1 MQHPLYLYM
10 RKFLLL
16 FHTIKY
22 LKWPQLYFRV
32 YRKLVKPR
40 VTQRLE
46 GQIPERNS
54 KWWHVWLYDEK
65 ITTQYKAT
73 FLNHTKRLKLPD
85 DWNDESHSKLWVYN
99 LHYFEDLLATG
110 AEAKYDFH
118 LELLNLWITQNSEGS
133 GNGWEPY
140 PTSLRISNVL
150 KAWQGGL
157 PLAEEHF
164 ISLYAQASFLSNDL
178 EKHLLGNH
186 YFVNLKALLFAGVIL
201 AEIIYL
207 TVFKSSKSNISEIVK
222 SSNNTEEI
230 GNVLYTKYF
239 IDFQLSG
246 IVLLLAMIGAI
257 VLTHVYRPSIKR
269 QNIDKQNTTYSKDRI
284 KLVETKSG
292 EGINY
297 NE

>member
-1 MQHPLYLYM
+1 M
-10 RKFLLL
+10 FLLGT
-16 FHTIKY
+16 F
-22 LKWPQLYFRV
+22 YF
-32 YRKLVKPR
+32 
-40 VTQRLE
+40 
-46 GQIPERNS
+46 
-54 KWWHVWLYDEK
+54 
-65 ITTQYKAT
+65 
-73 FLNHTKRLKLPD
+73 F
-85 DWNDESHSKLWVYN
+85 
-99 LHYFEDLLATG
+99 
-110 AEAKYDFH
+110 
-118 LELLNLWITQNSEGS
+118 
-133 GNGWEPY
+133 
-140 PTSLRISNVL
+140 
-150 KAWQGGL
+150 
-157 PLAEEHF
+157 
-164 ISLYAQASFLSNDL
+164 ASFLIVTCISVIFSKNPVNSVL
-178 EKHLLGNH
+178 FLVLAFLNSTFLFILIGAE
-186 YFVNLKALLFAGVIL
+186 FVGIILAIVYIGAVAILFLFVVMMLDIQITTLMFNIKRYVPLALLFAGVIL

-284 KLVETKSG
+284 KLVETEPG

>member
-1 MQHPLYLYM
+1 M
-10 RKFLLL
+10 FLLGTFYFFSSFLIMTCISVIFSKNPVNSVL
-16 FHTIKY
+16 FLVLAFLNSTFLFI
-22 LKWPQLYFRV
+22 LIGAEFVGIILAIV
-32 YRKLVKPR
+32 YIGAVAILFLFV
-40 VTQRLE
+40 VMMLDIQ
-46 GQIPERNS
+46 
-54 KWWHVWLYDEK
+54 
-65 ITTQYKAT
+65 ITTLM
-73 FLNHTKRLKLPD
+73 FNIKRY
-85 DWNDESHSKLWVYN
+85 V
-99 LHYFEDLLATG
+99 
-110 AEAKYDFH
+110 
-118 LELLNLWITQNSEGS
+118 
-133 GNGWEPY
+133 
-140 PTSLRISNVL
+140 
-150 KAWQGGL
+150 
-157 PLAEEHF
+157 PL
-164 ISLYAQASFLSNDL
+164 
-178 EKHLLGNH
+178 
-186 YFVNLKALLFAGVIL
+186 ALLFAGVIL

-207 TVFKSSKSNISEIVK
+207 TVFKSSKSNISEIVR

>member
-1 MQHPLYLYM
+1 M
-10 RKFLLL
+10 FLLGT
-16 FHTIKY
+16 F
-22 LKWPQLYFRV
+22 YF
-32 YRKLVKPR
+32 
-40 VTQRLE
+40 
-46 GQIPERNS
+46 
-54 KWWHVWLYDEK
+54 
-65 ITTQYKAT
+65 
-73 FLNHTKRLKLPD
+73 F
-85 DWNDESHSKLWVYN
+85 
-99 LHYFEDLLATG
+99 
-110 AEAKYDFH
+110 
-118 LELLNLWITQNSEGS
+118 
-133 GNGWEPY
+133 
-140 PTSLRISNVL
+140 
-150 KAWQGGL
+150 
-157 PLAEEHF
+157 
-164 ISLYAQASFLSNDL
+164 ASFLIVTCISVIFSKNPVNSVL
-178 EKHLLGNH
+178 FLVLAFLNSTFLFILIGAE
-186 YFVNLKALLFAGVIL
+186 FVGIILAIVYIGAVAILFLFVVMMLDIQMTTLMFNIKRYIPLALLFAGVIL

-207 TVFKSSKSNISEIVK
+207 TVFKSSKSNISEIVR

>member
-1 MQHPLYLYM
+1 M
-10 RKFLLL
+10 FLLGT
-16 FHTIKY
+16 F
-22 LKWPQLYFRV
+22 YF
-32 YRKLVKPR
+32 
-40 VTQRLE
+40 
-46 GQIPERNS
+46 
-54 KWWHVWLYDEK
+54 
-65 ITTQYKAT
+65 
-73 FLNHTKRLKLPD
+73 F
-85 DWNDESHSKLWVYN
+85 
-99 LHYFEDLLATG
+99 
-110 AEAKYDFH
+110 
-118 LELLNLWITQNSEGS
+118 
-133 GNGWEPY
+133 
-140 PTSLRISNVL
+140 
-150 KAWQGGL
+150 
-157 PLAEEHF
+157 
-164 ISLYAQASFLSNDL
+164 ASFLIVTCISVIFSKNPVNSVL
-178 EKHLLGNH
+178 FLVLAFLNSTFLFILIGAE
-186 YFVNLKALLFAGVIL
+186 FVGIILAIVYIGAVAILFLFVVMMLDIQITTLMFNIKRYVPLALLFAGVIL

-207 TVFKSSKSNISEIVK
+207 TVFKSSKSNLSEIIR

>member
-1 MQHPLYLYM
+1 M
-10 RKFLLL
+10 FLLGT
-16 FHTIKY
+16 F
-22 LKWPQLYFRV
+22 YF
-32 YRKLVKPR
+32 
-40 VTQRLE
+40 
-46 GQIPERNS
+46 
-54 KWWHVWLYDEK
+54 
-65 ITTQYKAT
+65 
-73 FLNHTKRLKLPD
+73 F
-85 DWNDESHSKLWVYN
+85 
-99 LHYFEDLLATG
+99 
-110 AEAKYDFH
+110 
-118 LELLNLWITQNSEGS
+118 
-133 GNGWEPY
+133 
-140 PTSLRISNVL
+140 
-150 KAWQGGL
+150 
-157 PLAEEHF
+157 
-164 ISLYAQASFLSNDL
+164 ASFLIVTCISVIFSKNPVNSVL
-178 EKHLLGNH
+178 FLVLAFLNSTFLFILIGAE
-186 YFVNLKALLFAGVIL
+186 FVGIILAIVYIGAVAILFLFVVMMLDIQITTLMFNIKRYIPLALLFAGIIL

-207 TVFKSSKSNISEIVK
+207 TVFKSSKSNISEIVR